1 MVTNFIII
9 TSNKVMESQLQN
21 CFGGKENLCATW
33 QPSGG
38 PFAIL
43 REGPD
48 VFPKFTHEHDWSLV
62 EKVKY
67 AAFI

>member
-1 MVTNFIII
+1 
-9 TSNKVMESQLQN
+9 MESQLQN
-21 CFGGKENLCATW
+21 CFEGKENLCATW